1 MASEAL
7 STLCLE
13 SRMAN
18 QGEAHF
24 PKNLQHRRSPSFVPT
39 PPGAQACP
47 LGSVLP
53 QASASPQAIIRD
65 YYLGTKL
72 FSSALFANPRKGG
85 AACHEEGR
93 GALKPVMSL
102 CIWEHCRLKGPR
114 GQQVHEV
121 GVQGVRVCG
130 PGCSWTQCGA
140 AGHDQK
146 PGFCQSRTETAQGCT
161 KN

>member
-1 MASEAL
+1 MV
-7 STLCLE
+7 
-13 SRMAN
+13 N

-24 PKNLQHRRSPSFVPT
+24 PKNLHHRRSPSFVPT

-85 AACHEEGR
+85 GR
-93 GALKPVMSL
+93 LSRGGKGSAKASDVTVHLGA
-102 CIWEHCRLKGPR
+102 RQAKGST
-114 GQQVHEV
+114 G
-121 GVQGVRVCG
+121 
-130 PGCSWTQCGA
+130 SAGA
-140 AGHDQK
+140 
-146 PGFCQSRTETAQGCT
+146 
-161 KN
+161 